1 MLSPRQITFLV
12 FKWKVWQK
20 ISSGATAMLWAL
32 ILPQIKRY
40 HEFSLQAYSQFGNK
54 CHGYATTLVPNKT
67 MILIPNLTIYVIYY
81 LCLSVW
87 PNYEWCMFFG
97 SLEIKSWT
105 SFMLPRR
112 IDLTH
117 WQVLCQNPLELYDV
131 RSGP

>member
-1 MLSPRQITFLV
+1 
-12 FKWKVWQK
+12 
-20 ISSGATAMLWAL
+20 MLWAL

-87 PNYEWCMFFG
+87 PNYE
-97 SLEIKSWT
+97 
-105 SFMLPRR
+105 
-112 IDLTH
+112 
-117 WQVLCQNPLELYDV
+117 
-131 RSGP
+131 